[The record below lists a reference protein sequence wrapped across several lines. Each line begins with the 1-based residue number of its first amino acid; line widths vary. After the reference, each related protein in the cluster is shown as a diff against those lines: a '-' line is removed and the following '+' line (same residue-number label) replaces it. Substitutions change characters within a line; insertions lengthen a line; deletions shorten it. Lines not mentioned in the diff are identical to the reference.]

1 MTTRIA
7 DPTPRGLLHAAIAH
21 PVAVMVAVI
30 LVVLAGLASLIDLPI
45 QLTPEVSTPEISVT
59 TAWPGASPAEVETE
73 LLEEQEEALEGV
85 IGLLRMESEA
95 KPGQARIRL
104 IFEVGTELE
113 VARLRVAN
121 AMSEVDVHPAGARQ
135 PVIATAGTVG
145 QPISIV
151 IIHGREGQAV
161 AGHRHWV
168 ERNVLPRFRRIPGV
182 AAVELTGGGDQ
193 VVYIDFDLA
202 ALAARDL
209 SIATVAARVKAVL
222 VDASAGDV
230 TLGKRRLLVRTPL
243 APERVEDFAALVIG
257 GAPSAE
263 LRPIV
268 LGDVATVRAGL
279 REPTGVAMAGTSPAM
294 GLVMFAEAGANVLA
308 VSREIRALVDGL
320 ARERVAAEGLH
331 IEVFDDQV
339 DYIER
344 ALDLV
349 TENLLM
355 GGALA
360 IVVLWLFLR
369 SAGAAGL
376 IGLSIP
382 ICVCGTA
389 LGMASF
395 GRSVNV
401 VSLAGTTFAVGMV
414 VDNSIVVLESI
425 EVWRGRCDSMVEAA
439 RRGVE
444 EVWGALVMNTA
455 TTAVVFV
462 PVVLWRG
469 EVGELLRDI
478 AVAISASVAVSLL
491 VSNLVLPSLAAWWL
505 RARPERDRTPGPAA
519 SPGVRSLLTGQIRW
533 LTQTA
538 TRSVGL
544 LVLFMAAAVA
554 VVVRLP
560 AMEYLPSGDRN
571 LVFGIVVPPPGYSVA
586 ELEAMGAS
594 VQAEVVAHEGV
605 DLGGVP
611 AIRRSFFVGDA
622 NEVLCGASTVDDT
635 RAGELADFY
644 RRALAEVPDANS
656 FATQASLFA
665 SRLGDGRAVEIDLRG
680 PDLDVLRAS
689 SEALLAALSERVPAA
704 QARAIPSLDPGAPEL
719 WVAPRPERCASMGV
733 GMAELALAVDA
744 IVDGAVIGE
753 WGPTGEAKLEVVLRA
768 RSSGEPLV
776 GGEASS
782 NMRVE
787 QLGAAPL
794 AGPRGEPV
802 SLSALADITVELGPT
817 QIRRIEGARA
827 ITLQVT
833 PPPEL
838 PLERAMQQIQGTVSE
853 LSADGRIPAS
863 VDVAIAGTAG
873 KLAQAKGQL
882 THVLGVALL
891 ISYLLLAAL
900 FGNFFAPVAVLVT
913 IPLAGAGGVAGLLVL
928 DRFGGG
934 QGLDV
939 MTAIGFLILIG
950 VVVNNAILIVEGALA
965 RLAAGLDLVTAT
977 TEAVGARTRPILMTS
992 LTSLVALLPM
1002 VLVPGAGAELYRG
1015 VGAIVLGGLAVST
1028 ALCLHVVP
1036 CVFVTLWRVRG
1047 WFERSM

>member
-1 MTTRIA
+1 MTTTVA
-7 DPTPRGLLHAAIAH
+7 DPTPRGLLNAAIAH

-30 LVVLAGLASLIDLPI
+30 LVVLAGLASLVDLPI

-85 IGLLRMESEA
+85 IGLRRMESEA

-121 AMSEVDVHPAGARQ
+121 AMSEVDMHPAGARQ

-151 IIHGREGQAV
+151 IIRGREGQTV

-168 ERNVLPRFRRIPGV
+168 ERNVLPGFRRIPGV

-193 VVYIDFDLA
+193 VVHIDFDLA
-202 ALAARDL
+202 ALAAREL
-209 SIATVAARVKAVL
+209 SIAAVAARVKAVL

-230 TLGKRRLLVRTPL
+230 SLGKRRLLVRTPL
-243 APERVEDFAALVIG
+243 APERVEDFAAIVIG
-257 GAPSAE
+257 EAPSAG

-349 TENLLM
+349 TQNLLM

-369 SAGAAGL
+369 SPGAAGL

-425 EVWRGRCDSMVEAA
+425 EVWRGRCDSMAEAA

-478 AVAISASVAVSLL
+478 AVAISASVAFSLL

-505 RARPERDRTPGPAA
+505 RARPRRDRAPAA
-519 SPGVRSLLTGQIRW
+519 SSGVRSLLSGQIRW

-594 VQAEVVAHEGV
+594 VQAEVVAHQGV

-611 AIRRSFFVGDA
+611 AVRRSFFVGDA
-622 NEVLCGASTVDDT
+622 NEVLCGASTVDDA
-635 RAGELADFY
+635 RAGELAGFY

-680 PDLDVLRAS
+680 PDLDVLRSA
-689 SEALLAALSERVPAA
+689 SEALLAELSERVPAA

-719 WVAPRPERCASMGV
+719 WVVPRPERCASMGV

-768 RSSGEPLV
+768 RSSDEPLV

-794 AGPRGEPV
+794 AGPRGGPV
-802 SLSALADITVELGPT
+802 SLSSLADILVELGPT

-873 KLAQAKGQL
+873 KLARAKAQL
-882 THVLGVALL
+882 ASVLWVALL

-900 FGNFFAPVAVLVT
+900 FGNFLAPVAVLVT

-934 QGLDV
+934 QGFDV

-965 RLAAGLDLVTAT
+965 RLAAGLDLVAAT